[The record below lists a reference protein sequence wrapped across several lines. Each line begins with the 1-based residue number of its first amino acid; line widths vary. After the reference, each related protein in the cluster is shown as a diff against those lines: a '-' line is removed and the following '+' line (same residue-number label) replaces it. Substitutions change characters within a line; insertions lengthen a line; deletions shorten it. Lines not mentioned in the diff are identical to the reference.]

1 MNVNKSA
8 APSTT
13 TNLHQ
18 TRHDLDADTR
28 TGVIK
33 LLNQQ
38 LVDTFDLYSQ
48 AKQAHWNVK
57 GIHFLQTHELFDKVA
72 QDTFPFVDTIAERI
86 TTLGGVA
93 NATAR
98 MTAATSRL
106 DEFPEGSGNSKKF
119 ISALADRFAAVAR
132 STRAAIG
139 EADELGDP
147 NSADILAA
155 VGNVLDESL
164 WFLEAHLQEG

>member
-8 APSTT
+8 APSSTT
-13 TNLHQ
+13 TLHK
-18 TRHDLDADTR
+18 TRIDLDSDTR
-28 TGVIK
+28 TKVIK

-72 QDTFPFVDTIAERI
+72 QDIFPFIDTLAERV

-119 ISALADRFAAVAR
+119 IAAPADRFASVAR
-132 STRAAIG
+132 STRSAI
-139 EADELGDP
+139 EKSEEFGDP
-147 NSADILAA
+147 NSADLLTA
-155 VGNVLDESL
+155 VGNTLDESL